1 MYEEEVLFVN
11 FAHYINEPATR
22 IAFAK
27 FNDTEVEEFR
37 WAETGGRPYSW
48 HQVPALRRPQGRGGL
63 AVPGVPDSQVT
74 RYL

>member
-1 MYEEEVLFVN
+1 MLAVN
-11 FAHYINEPATR
+11 FAHYINDPATR

-27 FNDTEVEEFR
+27 FNDSEVADFR
-37 WAETGGRPYSW
+37 WAMTGGRHYSW
-48 HQVPALRRPQGRGGL
+48 QQVPALRRPQGRDGL